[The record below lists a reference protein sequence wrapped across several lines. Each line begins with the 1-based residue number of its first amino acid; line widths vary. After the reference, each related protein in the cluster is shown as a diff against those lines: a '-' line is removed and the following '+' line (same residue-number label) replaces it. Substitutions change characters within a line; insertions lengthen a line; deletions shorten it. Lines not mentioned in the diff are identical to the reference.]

1 MRKASE
7 WRVAPV
13 LRRKINKSMN
23 SPLIVSPET
32 AHTAQGIEK
41 QLDPEL
47 RGPTVALITLDS
59 DMDDN
64 KS

>member
-1 MRKASE
+1 
-7 WRVAPV
+7 
-13 LRRKINKSMN
+13 MN
-23 SPLIVSPET
+23 SPLIVSPEM